1 MKSSN
6 HRTCSIKVSAR
17 IPLMIFTIYLYEH
30 SVSGEEL
37 NLGLQVLTEVKGI
50 KEKGDACEIQC
61 HQWQQ
66 DKDFT
71 HDSEVV
77 LSERVTARMCLALL
91 RRTWNVYACDDKGRY
106 EVEADYRLRLSIPN
120 QIYVHSGISHSH
132 GVGSTNLGLAVHR
145 NKVIINHLTGKE
157 VFPMKEK
164 NVFQNFDAEK
174 FKQL

>member
-1 MKSSN
+1 M
-6 HRTCSIKVSAR
+6 
-17 IPLMIFTIYLYEH
+17 
-30 SVSGEEL
+30 
-37 NLGLQVLTEVKGI
+37 LTEVKGI
-50 KEKGDACEIQC
+50 KEKGDVCEIQC

-77 LSERVTARMCLALL
+77 IVGTGYRP
-91 RRTWNVYACDDKGRY
+91 NVPGFIKENLGTYMAFDDKGRY